1 MENEKKYYGVAEV
14 AEKLGKELRVNITE
28 SRIRRLEGD
37 MSFDVKRAEG
47 NEYRKFD
54 DEDIEKLR
62 IIIALGEIGISP
74 DVIKLFMDEPANTK
88 LIISLIERASV
99 IESILVIVRDYIG
112 KIGEDNK
119 AGGIR

>member
-28 SRIRRLEGD
+28 SRIRRLESD
-37 MSFDVKRAEG
+37 MSFDVMRTEG
-47 NEYRKFD
+47 SEYRKFD
-54 DEDIEKLR
+54 EEDIEKLR
-62 IIIALGEIGISP
+62 IIIALSEIGISP

-112 KIGEDNK
+112 RIGEDSK